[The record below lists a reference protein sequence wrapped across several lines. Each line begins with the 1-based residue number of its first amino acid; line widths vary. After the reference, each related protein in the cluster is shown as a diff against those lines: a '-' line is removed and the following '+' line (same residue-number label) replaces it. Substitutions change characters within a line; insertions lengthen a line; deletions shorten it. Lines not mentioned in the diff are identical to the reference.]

1 MAARN
6 GIQKLLLQEM
16 QEIKAD
22 LKEVR
27 TKDIPGLQTAME
39 VMKEK
44 TSFTSKLYAT
54 IGGGI
59 AVLISA
65 AMYLWK

>member
-16 QEIKAD
+16 QEIKSD

-27 TKDIPGLQTAME
+27 QKDIPSLTTAIE
-39 VMKEK
+39 VMREK
-44 TSFTSKLYAT
+44 TGFTSKLYAT